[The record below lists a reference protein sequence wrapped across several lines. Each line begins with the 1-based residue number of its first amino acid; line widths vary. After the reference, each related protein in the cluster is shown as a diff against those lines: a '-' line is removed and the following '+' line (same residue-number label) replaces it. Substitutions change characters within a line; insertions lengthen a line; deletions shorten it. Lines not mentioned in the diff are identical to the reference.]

1 MELVRWKPAREMFSL
16 PHKMNDFFD
25 DFFFPMSVGETT
37 RREWGWN
44 PKVDIYEEANR
55 IVLTAELPGVDKK
68 DIEVDVKNGVL
79 TLKGEHSV
87 DNEVKEKNYHRKE
100 RSFGRF
106 ERSFKLQEDVDADKI
121 TADYKDGILKVSI
134 PKPEGIEPKQIT
146 VH

>member
-1 MELVRWKPAREMFSL
+1 MELVRWKPAREMFPL
-16 PHKMNDFFD
+16 QHKMNNFFD
-25 DFFFPMSVGETT
+25 DFFFPMGVGETA
-37 RREWGWN
+37 RQVWGWN
-44 PKVDIYEEANR
+44 PKVDIYEEENQ

-79 TLKGEHSV
+79 TLKGERSV

-106 ERSFKLQEDVDADKI
+106 ERSFKLQGDVDAGKI

-134 PKPEGIEPKQIT
+134 PKPEEIKPKQIT